1 MDTKVLSIKGEE
13 LRTISLDDT
22 VFGRPVSEGAIY
34 HAIRNELANMR
45 IGTATTKTRS
55 EVIGTHKKPWRQKG
69 TGRARSGTKQSPVW
83 VGGGVAFGPRPRDYH
98 YAIPRKMKRVAMR
111 SILSMKLKE
120 ESLKVIEDFS
130 IESGKTRDLAGILK
144 NLAEAGKTVIVLKD
158 NDPMIKR
165 AGRNIPGLSFL
176 SFDRLRAH
184 DLYYGKNILVLET
197 AATKLGEYYH
207 DGK

>member
-1 MDTKVLSIKGEE
+1 MDTKVLSTKGEE
-13 LRTISLDDT
+13 LRTISLDDS
-22 VFGRPVSEGAIY
+22 VFAREVSEGAIY
-34 HAIRNELANMR
+34 HAIRNELANRR
-45 IGTATTKTRS
+45 IGTAATKTRS

-98 YAIPRKMKRVAMR
+98 YSIPRKMKRVAMK
-111 SILSMKLKE
+111 SILSLKLRE
-120 ESLKVIEDFS
+120 NSLKVVEDFS
-130 IESGKTRDLAGILK
+130 IETGKTRDLNGILR
-144 NLAEAGKTVIVLKD
+144 NLADGQKTVIVLKD

-165 AGRNIPGLSFL
+165 AGRNIPWLSFL

-197 AATKLGEYYH
+197 AATKLGEFYH
-207 DGK
+207 DGE